1 MKFYPVSCGSFTSA
15 YWSRNSN
22 LEKWS
27 TRSYIQTD
35 YLCDCI
41 FCRIVLL
48 ASAQVFYKIMKT
60 MKIKD
65 ED

>member
-1 MKFYPVSCGSFTSA
+1 MVLEVGKMMKP
-15 YWSRNSN
+15 
-22 LEKWS
+22 
-27 TRSYIQTD
+27 SY